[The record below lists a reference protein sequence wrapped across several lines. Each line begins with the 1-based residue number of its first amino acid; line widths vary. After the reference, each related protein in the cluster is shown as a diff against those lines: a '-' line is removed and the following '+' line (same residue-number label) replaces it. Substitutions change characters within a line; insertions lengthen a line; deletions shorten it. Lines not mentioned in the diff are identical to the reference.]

1 MSVPLLD
8 DAAFHDNRF
17 EHLTAPVVAIGQLG
31 ALRADRNTVYRCH
44 AGFWL
49 HGRWDRVLDTM
60 DSRPGVGYGFPVPPP
75 GGRPGPAGAQEPVQP
90 R

>member
-1 MSVPLLD
+1 MSSTRSQRPCSQNPAWHSGPL
-8 DAAFHDNRF
+8 
-17 EHLTAPVVAIGQLG
+17 
-31 ALRADRNTVYRCH
+31 CH
-44 AGFWL
+44 VGFWL

-75 GGRPGPAGAQEPVQP
+75 SGRPGPAGAQEPVQP